1 MLQNTS
7 FLEKDRFPQETF
19 FYEMILLKKKGV
31 EKLCVFEKNLLHN
44 PKYLKNMCIILSP
57 VKL

>member
-31 EKLCVFEKNLLHN
+31 EKLCF
-44 PKYLKNMCIILSP
+44 
-57 VKL
+57 

>member
-1 MLQNTS
+1 MLQNTP

-31 EKLCVFEKNLLHN
+31 EKLCF
-44 PKYLKNMCIILSP
+44 
-57 VKL
+57 